1 MYSDI
6 YKSNADDTFDH
17 IVNQIYSD
25 FDINQD
31 GTLTLEAFKIMSLKE
46 PLITDFVEKFLILP
60 EEISFRDRRKSLI

>member
-1 MYSDI
+1 MYADV
-6 YKSNADDTFDH
+6 YKNNGDEEIDQ

-46 PLITDFVEKFLILP
+46 PLITDFVEKFLRLP
-60 EEISFRDRRKSLI
+60 EEISYRDRRKSLI